1 MTERENKNYKF
12 VFKSKLGLF
21 KKEFVIP
28 CQWKILKGRVKVIGI
43 LEGVCQNL
51 RKKRGFS
58 GWSMQNYENSLKIPG

>member
-1 MTERENKNYKF
+1 MTERENKNF

-21 KKEFVIP
+21 KKEFVIL

-51 RKKRGFS
+51 RKKLGFS